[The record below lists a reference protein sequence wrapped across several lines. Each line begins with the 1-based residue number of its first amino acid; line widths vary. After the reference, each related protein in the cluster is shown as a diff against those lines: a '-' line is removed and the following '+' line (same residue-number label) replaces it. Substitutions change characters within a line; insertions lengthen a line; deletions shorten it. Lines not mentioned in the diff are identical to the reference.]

1 MVSQTYTVNFLLK
14 LMSNDLVYAQNVA
27 AQCDLDLKT
36 AEVARSL
43 FEAAIEQGFGDK
55 DMASVI
61 EPIRNK

>member
-1 MVSQTYTVNFLLK
+1 MTKDLL
-14 LMSNDLVYAQNVA
+14 YAQKEA
-27 AQCDLDLKT
+27 AQCDVDLKT

-43 FEAAIEQGFGDK
+43 FEIAIQQGFGDK